1 MRSVRNFIPGLATL
15 VLLAAFSA
23 GCTTTSGSGL
33 ASDEPVSFA
42 SDDDFRSWFAFY
54 YKAPHPERLTASL
67 RYMKQNAYLQDY
79 PDIASVFLAHVMTAN
94 PQHLKHWVD
103 TEWQEFGGAEWS
115 VILVSLWM
123 VDTTESKALMVKNLE
138 RADETHRERIKGLKD
153 RNPDVIDPLK
163 ADIVDPR
170 QVNLVWAAFS
180 ATGDERY
187 VRKIIDQVHLYGE
200 VRDETDAAIGEAA
213 IMTLANNAM
222 QHDLV
227 AQLCNRMD
235 NTHPDPKTRILLK
248 AMLNALADVGKD
260 HDLDVPA
267 H

>member
-1 MRSVRNFIPGLATL
+1 MSRPLKILPAFVVLTL
-15 VLLAAFSA
+15 SA
-23 GCTTTSGSGL
+23 SALDGCTTTNGTAVPS
-33 ASDEPVSFA
+33 AEPVSFA

-67 RYMKQNAYLQDY
+67 HYMKQNAYLQDY

-94 PQHLKHWVD
+94 PEHVEQWVD
-103 TEWQEFGGAEWS
+103 TEWQELGGTEWS

-123 VDTTESKALMVKNLE
+123 VDTTESKALMVKHLE
-138 RADETHRERIKGLKD
+138 RADATHRDRIKGLRD
-153 RNPDVIDPLK
+153 RSPETIDPLK

-200 VRDETDAAIGEAA
+200 VRDETEAAIGEAA

-222 QHDLV
+222 QHDVV

-248 AMLNALADVGKD
+248 AMLNALAEVARD
-260 HDLDVPA
+260 HDLEMPA

>member
-1 MRSVRNFIPGLATL
+1 MRSLQIVL
-15 VLLAAFSA
+15 VLSLALT
-23 GCTTTSGSGL
+23 GCTTLGGGESNVSEGPE
-33 ASDEPVSFA
+33 AVSFT

-54 YKAPHPERLTASL
+54 YKAPHPERITASL
-67 RYMKQNAYLQDY
+67 HYMKQHAYLEDY
-79 PDIASVFLAHVMTAN
+79 PDIASVFLSHVMAAN
-94 PQHLKHWVD
+94 PDAMKQWVD
-103 TEWQEFGGAEWS
+103 TDWKDLGGAEWS

-123 VDTTESKALMVKNLE
+123 VDTAESKALMAQHLE
-138 RADETHRERIKGLKD
+138 RADADHRDRIKGLKD
-153 RNPDVIDPLK
+153 RSPNVIDPLK
-163 ADIVDPR
+163 AAIIDPR

-200 VRDETDAAIGEAA
+200 LRDETEAAIGEAA

-222 QHDLV
+222 QHDVV

-248 AMLNALADVGKD
+248 AMLNALADVTKVQD
-260 HDLDVPA
+260 ADRPA